1 MRWGRREMRW
11 GGGGDGSG
19 RGWVWWG
26 RGEDGGG
33 LGSLPSSPRGIKYN
47 CKQPNKW
54 GCCGVV
60 HCQD

>member
-1 MRWGRREMRW
+1 MGV
-11 GGGGDGSG
+11 G
-19 RGWVWWG
+19 G

-54 GCCGVV
+54 GMLWSCSLSL
-60 HCQD
+60 DYEFNYPPD